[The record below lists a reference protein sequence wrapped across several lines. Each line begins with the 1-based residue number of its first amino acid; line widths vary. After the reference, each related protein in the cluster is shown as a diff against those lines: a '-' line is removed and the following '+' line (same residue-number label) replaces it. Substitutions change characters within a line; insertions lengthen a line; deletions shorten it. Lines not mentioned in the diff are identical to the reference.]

1 MADGTR
7 TYEGRALPLK
17 GEGVIQ
23 QETAAT
29 DILTIEG
36 AASQTGDFLVCRTSA
51 LAEEFSVDKDGD
63 VVIGDNLT
71 ITGTLTAAGDYEA
84 VTANAYATNG
94 AIAVT
99 SYVASLTKSDGN
111 LAMALAVPGAGNFQ
125 KYVTIY
131 STSAQAHVITVTGLV
146 GGNTL
151 TFGGAIGDSCVLKA
165 ISATEWVVA
174 GLNNVAV
181 STA

>member
-17 GEGVIQ
+17 GEAVIQ
-23 QETAAT
+23 QETLGT

-36 AASQTGDFLVCRTSA
+36 ASGQTGDFVVCRTSA
-51 LAEEFSVDKDGD
+51 AVEKFSIGAAGD
-63 VVIGDNLT
+63 VVVAGNLT
-71 ITGTLTAAGDYEA
+71 CTGAPTVTGLVEST
-84 VTANAYATNG
+84 TANAYATNG

-111 LAMALAVPGAGNFQ
+111 LAMTLAAPGATNFP
-125 KYVTIY
+125 KFVTIY
-131 STSAQAHVITVTGLV
+131 STSARAHVITVTGQV

-165 ISATEWVVA
+165 ISATAWVLV
-174 GLNNVAV
+174 GENNVTL
-181 STA
+181 STV

>member
-7 TYEGRALPLK
+7 TFEGLALPVK
-17 GEGVIQ
+17 GEGVIE

-36 AASQTGDFLVCRTSA
+36 AASQTGDFLVCRLVAGT
-51 LAEEFSVDKDGD
+51 EMFVVDKDGD
-63 VVIGDNLT
+63 VKIGDDLT
-71 ITGTLTAAGDYEA
+71 ITGTLTAAGDYTA
-84 VTANAYATNG
+84 VTANAYSTNG

-99 SYVASLTKSDGN
+99 SHVASLTKADGN
-111 LAMALAVPGAGNFQ
+111 LAMTLAAPGAGNFQ

-131 STSAQAHVITVTGLV
+131 STSARAHVITVTGMV

-151 TFGGAIGDSCVLKA
+151 TYGGAIGDSCVLKA
-165 ISATEWVVA
+165 ISAAAWLVA
-174 GLNNVAV
+174 RLNNVTE